1 MNIAIPVIIIL
12 GIQNI
17 IVTIENYKLKKLI
30 KEYIE
35 E

>member
-1 MNIAIPVIIIL
+1 MNIAIVVIIIL

-17 IVTIENYKLKKLI
+17 LVTIENYKLKKLI

>member
-1 MNIAIPVIIIL
+1 MNIAIVVIIIL